1 MKVLNKATDTL
12 TDDSIYIG
20 RPSRFGNPF
29 IIGKDGNRAEVLV
42 KYENYIRNDKH
53 LLEDIKLLKG
63 RDLVCWCAPQSC
75 HGDVIIQMLLE
86 QEREELIER

>member
-1 MKVLNKATDTL
+1 MKVLNKATDNL

-29 IIGKDGNRAEVLV
+29 IIGKDGNRAEVLA
-42 KYENYIRNDKH
+42 KYENFIRNDKQ

-63 RDLVCWCAPQSC
+63 KDLVCWCSPKKC
-75 HGDVIIQMLLE
+75 HGNIIIAILE
-86 QEREELIER
+86 EQKREELIER